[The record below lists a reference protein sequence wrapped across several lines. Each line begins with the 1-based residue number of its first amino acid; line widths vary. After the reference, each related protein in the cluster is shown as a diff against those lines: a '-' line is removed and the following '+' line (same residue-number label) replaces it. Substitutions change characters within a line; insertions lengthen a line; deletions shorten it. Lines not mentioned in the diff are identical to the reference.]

1 MRRFEDA
8 RSMFITQGWKDLIE
22 TLQEHHDSITIDR
35 VTTIED
41 LYYQKGRLDILRLI
55 LSYEDQVRHEEE
67 QQETN

>member
-1 MRRFEDA
+1 
-8 RSMFITQGWKDLIE
+8 MFLTQGWKDLID
-22 TLQEHHDSITIDR
+22 TLQEHEDSITIDR
-35 VTTIED
+35 VITVED

>member
-8 RSMFITQGWKDLIE
+8 RSMFLTQGWKDLID
-22 TLQEHHDSITIDR
+22 TLQEHEDSITIDR
-35 VTTIED
+35 VITVED

>member
-1 MRRFEDA
+1 
-8 RSMFITQGWKDLIE
+8 MFITQGWKDLIE